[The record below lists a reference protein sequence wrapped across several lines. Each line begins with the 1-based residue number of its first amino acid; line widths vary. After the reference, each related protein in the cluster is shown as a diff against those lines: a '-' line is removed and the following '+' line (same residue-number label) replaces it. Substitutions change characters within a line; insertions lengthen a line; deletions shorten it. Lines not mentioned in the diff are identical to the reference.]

1 MTKKS
6 NGKYTRNHPM
16 IDGTPEAYEAMLDKL
31 DAENAEL
38 KLSQGR
44 LECRVIE
51 TQEFGLAE
59 IKKLKDEKDSFE
71 KNFDYVVENL
81 NTAIDKLK
89 DENSFLT
96 DKVDSLHRVVDNRD
110 RFIHKIQNE
119 NKQLEDDKID
129 SELRIDKLVDDVE
142 GLEKERD
149 NAFRV
154 LNLRDERIKQL
165 ETRELELAEKID
177 SRNLPP
183 QDSITDKPRHIKN
196 LGIDRDGNVVVFTHH
211 LDKVRK

>member
-1 MTKKS
+1 MDTCFFDNKQS
-6 NGKYTRNHPM
+6 AN
-16 IDGTPEAYEAMLDKL
+16 IKL
-31 DAENAEL
+31 VEENTN
-38 KLSQGR
+38 LSKQNQR
-44 LECRVIE
+44 L
-51 TQEFGLAE
+51 
-59 IKKLKDEKDSFE
+59 IK
-71 KNFDYVVENL
+71 ENDDL
-81 NTAIDKLK
+81 Q
-89 DENSFLT
+89 DENSFLN

-110 RFIHKIQNE
+110 RFIHKIQDE
-119 NKQLEDDKID
+119 NSNLHNTIDALERKCEAWGVGETSETVMMSDANYRKLRDKMTD
-129 SELRIDKLVDDVE
+129 
-142 GLEKERD
+142 LEKERD